1 MKATPSAGKSAPSTR
16 IDPRESAKSAG
27 LRYVTDRSPGITRHA
42 QGKRVVYRLP
52 TGKRVTDPDTLIRIR
67 ALAIPPAWTEVWISP
82 HANSHLQA
90 TGRDARGRKQSRYHA
105 DFRAHRDSN
114 KYDHVIAFAK
124 TLPRIR
130 STVARHLRLDALSR
144 QRVLATV
151 VSLLEKTLI
160 RIGNDQYARDHQ
172 HFGLT
177 TIRNGHVKV
186 SGKKITFQFVGKSGV
201 KHAVDLESKQLAKVI
216 RACQELPGQE
226 LFEYVDE
233 EGNRH
238 DVKSNDVN
246 AYLREITGEDFTAKD
261 FRTWAG
267 TVMAAHALAEFERFD
282 SQTQAKRNVV
292 AAIESV
298 AKMLG
303 NTRAVCRK
311 CYIHPAILDSYLDG
325 SMADVL
331 QQRAERALKDVAK
344 LKPEE
349 VAAIALIRD
358 RMKQEKS
365 RRKAA

>member
-1 MKATPSAGKSAPSTR
+1 VS
-16 IDPRESAKSAG
+16 
-27 LRYVTDRSPGITRHA
+27 
-42 QGKRVVYRLP
+42 
-52 TGKRVTDPDTLIRIR
+52 DPDTLIRIR
-67 ALAIPPAWTEVWISP
+67 ALAIPPAWTDVWISP
-82 HANSHLQA
+82 HSNGHLQA

-105 DFRAHRDSN
+105 GFRALRDSD
-114 KYDHVIAFAK
+114 KYEHVIAFAK
-124 TLPRIR
+124 ALPRIR
-130 STVARHLRLDALSR
+130 SRVARDVRRNDLSR
-144 QRVLATV
+144 ECVLATV

-160 RIGNDQYARDHQ
+160 RIGNDRYAKDND

-177 TIRNGHVKV
+177 TMRDGHARVKGASV
-186 SGKKITFQFVGKSGV
+186 RFSFVGKSGV
-201 KHAVDLESKQLAKVI
+201 KHEVDIENKSLAKIV
-216 RACQELPGQE
+216 RACQELPEQE
-226 LFEYVDE
+226 LFAYIDAQ
-233 EGNRH
+233 GNSR

-267 TVMAAHALAEFERFD
+267 TVLAAHALAELESFD

-292 AAIESV
+292 AAIEHV

-325 SMADVL
+325 SMANVL
-331 QQRAERALKDVAK
+331 QSRAERALKDVAR

-358 RMKQEKS
+358 RMKSGKF